1 MSGDAWR
8 IIARQPGG
16 PEVLE
21 REAFAMPTPGPGE
34 VRVRNTA
41 IGVNY
46 IDTYHRSGLYPA
58 PAPIAIG
65 SEAAGI
71 VEAVGHGVEGVSLGQ
86 RVAYL
91 PPKAGTY
98 ATHSLTSAERL
109 YALPGA
115 VDDATA
121 AASLLKGLT
130 AWMLVER
137 CARVEAGQW
146 VLVHAAAGGVGSIA
160 VQWLKAIGA
169 RVIAHAGTE
178 AKAAK
183 AMALGADHALTCP
196 FDALADAVRERTE
209 GRGVDTV
216 FDGVGATSWAASL
229 ASLARRGL
237 LVSYGNASGPV
248 PPVAPLVL
256 SRAGSLFLT
265 RPTLYD
271 YLDTADAR
279 ATGGKRLFALLGA
292 GMVKVEIGQ
301 RFALA
306 DAAEAHRALESRQT
320 TGSTIL
326 IP

>member
-1 MSGDAWR
+1 MSGGAWR

-21 REAFAMPTPGPGE
+21 RESFEAPAPAAGE
-34 VRVRNTA
+34 VLIRNTV

-46 IDTYHRSGLYPA
+46 IDTYFRSGLYPA
-58 PAPIAIG
+58 DPPIALG
-65 SEAAGI
+65 SEAAGV
-71 VEAVGHGVEGVSLGQ
+71 VEAVGSGVTDIQPGQ

-91 PPKAGTY
+91 PLKPGTY
-98 ATHSLTSAERL
+98 ATHSISAAERL
-109 YALPGA
+109 FLLPPA
-115 VDDATA
+115 IEDELA

-130 AWMLVER
+130 TWMLVER
-137 CARVEAGQW
+137 CARIEAGQW

-160 VQWLKAIGA
+160 VQWLKAVGA
-169 RVIAHAGTE
+169 RVIAHAGTD

-183 AMALGADHALTCP
+183 AVAFGADHALACP
-196 FDALADAVRERTE
+196 FDDLAGAVRSLTG
-209 GRGVDTV
+209 GRGVDAV
-216 FDGVGATSWAASL
+216 FDGVGRASWSASL

-237 LVSYGNASGPV
+237 MISYGNASGPV
-248 PPVAPLVL
+248 PPFAPLEL

-271 YLDTADAR
+271 YIDTPEAR
-279 ATGGKRLFALLGA
+279 TMAGKRLFALLGS

-301 RFALA
+301 RFPLA
-306 DAAEAHRALESRQT
+306 EAAEAHRALEGRRT
-320 TGSTIL
+320 TGSTLL